1 MLTCVYMQLS
11 KLCLY
16 GAAYH
21 HCIAGHACKDSI
33 QIHCVKYL
41 HKQREEISVLTF
53 KVTECIILFCI
64 SIWDNLDWKKMY
76 IY

>member
-11 KLCLY
+11 NLCLY
-16 GAAYH
+16 GAACH

-53 KVTECIILFCI
+53 KLLNALFYFVSLFRI
-64 SIWDNLDWKKMY
+64 S
-76 IY
+76 